1 MSKRNV
7 ELAHRWFEE
16 VWNQGRL
23 ESIDEMASTE
33 AVGEGQ
39 LHHGPPID
47 IKQFREFV
55 RALRQA
61 FPDFHVT
68 IEDTIAARDRVVLRW
83 RAQMSHR
90 GSFMGVE
97 PTGKSVV
104 VSGVTILRYAK
115 GKIVQGW
122 DHWDQLGLLAQIGGV
137 PAEFAPAHAAA

>member
-23 ESIDEMASTE
+23 EAIDEMASAE

-47 IKQFREFV
+47 LKQFREF
-55 RALRQA
+55 AEDLRRA
-61 FPDFHVT
+61 FPDLHVT
-68 IEDTIAARDRVVLRW
+68 IEDTIAAGDRVVLRW
-83 RAQMSHR
+83 HAQMTHR
-90 GSFMGVE
+90 GPFMGVE
-97 PTGKSVV
+97 STGRNVT

-137 PAEFAPAHAAA
+137 SQQFAPAHAAA

>member
-47 IKQFREFV
+47 IKQFREFA

-61 FPDFHVT
+61 FRDFQVT
-68 IEDTIAARDRVVLRW
+68 VEDTIAARDRVVVCSRT
-83 RAQMSHR
+83 QVSHR
-90 GSFMGVE
+90 GACLGVY
-97 PTGKSVV
+97 PTS
-104 VSGVTILRYAK
+104 
-115 GKIVQGW
+115 
-122 DHWDQLGLLAQIGGV
+122 
-137 PAEFAPAHAAA
+137 

>member
-1 MSKRNV
+1 MSKRNI

-23 ESIDEMASTE
+23 EAIDEMASAD

-39 LHHGPPID
+39 IRQGDRINLD
-47 IKQFREFV
+47 QFREFARGL
-55 RALRQA
+55 RAA

-68 IEDTIAARDRVVLRW
+68 MEDTIAAGDRVVLRW
-83 RAQMSHR
+83 RAEMIHR

-97 PTGKSVV
+97 PTGRQVT
-104 VSGVTILRYAK
+104 VSGVTILRYAR

-137 PAEFAPAHAAA
+137 PDRFAPVAA